1 MWGKMPR
8 SRLRYRQVGVLARP
22 RHGLTVQAFLTERE
36 VHRLISG
43 VGLAMLT
50 GMPVFWMI
58 LLSMGAATD
67 FRQQLLERDNPST
80 AKGDEEKSHG

>member
-8 SRLRYRQVGVLARP
+8 SRLRYRQVGVLAASAWP
-22 RHGLTVQAFLTERE
+22 HCTTFLIERE